1 MGSGRLASS
10 DAYDGAQRLFD
21 PGLSPS
27 ATFHRRKTLPGLD
40 RPKSPQYC
48 AGFLGGALTALPLEG
63 PEFSLSGRFLSE
75 AVDLGDLVP
84 THIIL

>member
-27 ATFHRRKTLPGLD
+27 ANLPTRTDQAPVSAAKFPLISK
-40 RPKSPQYC
+40 RF
-48 AGFLGGALTALPLEG
+48 AGF
-63 PEFSLSGRFLSE
+63 EFTSETGQGR
-75 AVDLGDLVP
+75 
-84 THIIL
+84 